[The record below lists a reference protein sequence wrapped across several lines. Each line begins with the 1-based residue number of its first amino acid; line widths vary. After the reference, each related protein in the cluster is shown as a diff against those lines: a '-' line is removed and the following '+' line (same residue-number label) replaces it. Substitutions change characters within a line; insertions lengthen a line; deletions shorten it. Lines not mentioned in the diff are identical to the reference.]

1 MNAFQ
6 RSIVSSPLMFF
17 RVVVFAMSI
26 GAVMLPR
33 ASVIRYDTTRL
44 SRTQYTSTTNG
55 THNKR
60 AACAP
65 FSILSYVIRY
75 APHSRN
81 WCKSMSRHFVSYTN
95 IISPSVSTI
104 TRQRVRALFSVL
116 ISASMKIVCPTT
128 TSCRIRVATPIV
140 PSVCLSAFSKGCI
153 WCVINQCGDFRTATG
168 PFNDPRILHHI
179 QRLNRVFLLHRFR
192 IANIF
197 NRVAL

>member
-44 SRTQYTSTTNG
+44 SRTQYTNTTNG

-81 WCKSMSRHFVSYTN
+81 WCKSMSRHYVSYTN

-104 TRQRVRALFSVL
+104 TPSTGAGIVFGVDIGVHENCVSNNNIMSDSRCNAHCPIGVSICIFKRVYLVCDQ
-116 ISASMKIVCPTT
+116 SM
-128 TSCRIRVATPIV
+128 
-140 PSVCLSAFSKGCI
+140 
-153 WCVINQCGDFRTATG
+153 W
-168 PFNDPRILHHI
+168 
-179 QRLNRVFLLHRFR
+179 RF
-192 IANIF
+192 
-197 NRVAL
+197 